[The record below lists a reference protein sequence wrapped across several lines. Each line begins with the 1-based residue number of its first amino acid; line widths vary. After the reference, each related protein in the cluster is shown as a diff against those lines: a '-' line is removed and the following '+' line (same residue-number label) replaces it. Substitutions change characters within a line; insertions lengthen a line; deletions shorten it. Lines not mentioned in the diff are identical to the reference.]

1 VDKLMNMPAKAP
13 QRTGWVI
20 LVLMAATNFLPWMEP
35 LIGETLSADL
45 VAPGTLR
52 TSVGACLL
60 GAALVAITW
69 LAGRHAMSPL
79 PRSVVRPRL
88 LGFRL
93 ALGSSALNIAIG
105 CVLAYRGSETAVGPF
120 NLGLVGG
127 VLWFAAILPAEVVAA
142 YLTGR
147 GSVRRLASTAETPN
161 AEIPGPRYASQT
173 S

>member
-1 VDKLMNMPAKAP
+1 MNMPAKTP

-45 VAPGTLR
+45 VAPQSLQ
-52 TSVGACLL
+52 TSIGACLL

-69 LAGRHAMSPL
+69 LAGRHATSTL
-79 PRSVVRPRL
+79 PRAVVRPRL
-88 LGFRL
+88 LGFRM
-93 ALGSSALNIAIG
+93 ALGAAGFNILIG
-105 CVLAYRGSETAVGPF
+105 SVLAYRGSEAAVGPF

-127 VLWFAAILPAEVVAA
+127 VLWFATILPAEVVAA

-147 GSVRRLASTAETPN
+147 GSVRRPAATPVTQQAEL
-161 AEIPGPRYASQT
+161 PGPRYASQT

>member
-1 VDKLMNMPAKAP
+1 MDTNARPP

-45 VAPGTLR
+45 VAPASLR
-52 TSVGACLL
+52 TSIGACLL

-69 LAGRHAMSPL
+69 LAGRHANSPL
-79 PRSVVRPRL
+79 PRAVTRPRL
-88 LGFRL
+88 LGFRIALVSAAVNIL
-93 ALGSSALNIAIG
+93 AGSALASRGPDTVIG
-105 CVLAYRGSETAVGPF
+105 PLR
-120 NLGLVGG
+120 LGLVVG
-127 VLWFAAILPAEVVAA
+127 VLWFIAILPAQVVSA

-147 GSVRRLASTAETPN
+147 GSVRRLAPAEAILTVE
-161 AEIPGPRYASQT
+161 AAGPRYASQT

>member
-1 VDKLMNMPAKAP
+1 METIARMP

-45 VAPGTLR
+45 VEPGSLR
-52 TSVGACLL
+52 TSIGACIL

-69 LAGRHAMSPL
+69 LAGRHATSPL
-79 PRSVVRPRL
+79 PRSIGRPRL

-93 ALGSSALNIAIG
+93 ALASAGVNILIG
-105 CVLAYRGSETAVGPF
+105 CALASNGSGAPLGPMR
-120 NLGLVGG
+120 LGLFVGIVWFVT
-127 VLWFAAILPAEVVAA
+127 VLPVEVAAA

-147 GSVRRLASTAETPN
+147 GSARRPEPVATTPDSEVGSRELASQ
-161 AEIPGPRYASQT
+161 AS
-173 S
+173 

>member
-1 VDKLMNMPAKAP
+1 MNMPANAP

-45 VAPGTLR
+45 VAPASLR
-52 TSVGACLL
+52 TSIGACLL

-69 LAGRHAMSPL
+69 LAGRHATSPL
-79 PRSVVRPRL
+79 PRSVTRPRL

-93 ALGSSALNIAIG
+93 ALASAGLNILIG
-105 CVLAYRGSETAVGPF
+105 CALASRGSDSVIGPLR
-120 NLGLVGG
+120 LGLLGG
-127 VLWFAAILPAEVVAA
+127 VLWFVAILPAEVVAA

-147 GSVRRLASTAETPN
+147 GSVRRLARATATPTPD
-161 AEIPGPRYASQT
+161 AAQPRYASQT

>member
-1 VDKLMNMPAKAP
+1 MTKNAHTP

-45 VAPGTLR
+45 VEPASLR
-52 TSVGACLL
+52 ISIGACLL

-69 LAGRHAMSPL
+69 LAGRHATSAL
-79 PRSVVRPRL
+79 PRSIGRPRL

-93 ALGSSALNIAIG
+93 ALASAAVNILIGLALASSGSAAIVG
-105 CVLAYRGSETAVGPF
+105 PLRLGLAVGIVWF
-120 NLGLVGG
+120 VA
-127 VLWFAAILPAEVVAA
+127 VLPVEVVAA

-147 GSVRRLASTAETPN
+147 GSARRPAPVTATPDSEVGPPRLASQ
-161 AEIPGPRYASQT
+161 AS
-173 S
+173 

>member
-1 VDKLMNMPAKAP
+1 MDMPAKTP

-20 LVLMAATNFLPWMEP
+20 LVLLAATNFLPWMEP

-45 VAPGTLR
+45 VPRASLQ
-52 TSVGACLL
+52 TSIGACLL

-69 LAGRHAMSPL
+69 LAGRHATSPL
-79 PRSVVRPRL
+79 PRAMVRPRL
-88 LGFRL
+88 LGFRM
-93 ALGSSALNIAIG
+93 ALGAAGLNILIG
-105 CVLAYRGSETAVGPF
+105 SVLAYRGSETAVGPF

-127 VLWFAAILPAEVVAA
+127 VLWFATILPAEVLAA

-147 GSVRRLASTAETPN
+147 GSVRRLPATPTAEL
-161 AEIPGPRYASQT
+161 PGPSYASQT

>member
-1 VDKLMNMPAKAP
+1 MEKIERMP

-45 VAPGTLR
+45 VEPANLR
-52 TSVGACLL
+52 TSIGACIL

-69 LAGRHAMSPL
+69 LAGRHATSPL
-79 PRSVVRPRL
+79 PQPFARPRL

-93 ALGSSALNIAIG
+93 ALASAGVNILIG
-105 CVLAYRGSETAVGPF
+105 CALASNGSGAPLGPMR
-120 NLGLVGG
+120 LGLFVGIVWFVT
-127 VLWFAAILPAEVVAA
+127 VLPVEVVAA

-147 GSVRRLASTAETPN
+147 GSARRPAPVEATPDPGARPPELASQV
-161 AEIPGPRYASQT
+161 S
-173 S
+173 